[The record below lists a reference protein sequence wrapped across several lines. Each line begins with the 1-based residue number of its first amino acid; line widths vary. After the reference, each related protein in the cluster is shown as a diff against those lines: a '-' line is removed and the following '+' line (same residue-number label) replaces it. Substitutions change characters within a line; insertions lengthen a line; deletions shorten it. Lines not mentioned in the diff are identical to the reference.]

1 METIDCIERRALLKA
16 LRFAGAAVLTTGE
29 DALTPAQLED
39 LDQVLADDKIILS
52 LRPGEKMFQ
61 VPVQLQ
67 VMAASDDEAVDLA
80 TSLMNECLG
89 MFDGSGPETYTVGAA
104 TAV

>member
-1 METIDCIERRALLKA
+1 METIECIERRALLKA
-16 LRFAGAAVLTTGE
+16 LRFAGAVVMTTGD
-29 DALTPAQLED
+29 DALTPVQLEE

-61 VPVQLQ
+61 VTVQLQ
-67 VMAASDDEAVDLA
+67 VMASSDDEASDLA
-80 TSLMNECLG
+80 TSLMSECMG

>member
-1 METIDCIERRALLKA
+1 METIECIERRALLKA
-16 LRFAGAAVLTTGE
+16 LRFAGSAVLTTGD
-29 DALTPAQLED
+29 DALTPEQLED
-39 LDQVLADDKIILS
+39 LDQVLANDQVLLS

-67 VMAASDDEAVDLA
+67 VMAASDDEAVALA

-89 MFDGSGPETYTVGAA
+89 MFDVSGPETYTVGTA